1 MYAVPPSEYF
11 NIGQGLPELE
21 ELGTILADGG
31 DRFGVST
38 VHFDPIEE
46 LIWMGNQGKSLP
58 KKKIMSSFCHDLY
71 FVLQQFCLLSSIH
84 STYEH
89 I

>member
-1 MYAVPPSEYF
+1 MCVCVRVSLSIHVYAVPPSEYF

-58 KKKIMSSFCHDLY
+58 KKK
-71 FVLQQFCLLSSIH
+71 
-84 STYEH
+84 
-89 I
+89 